1 MLPATRRSPAAGRAA
16 SRRYTILF
24 NLAEVHRREGDGPT
38 ALRLAQQ
45 ALSEARSTGD
55 DVQSRRL
62 QAMVQDLTDAL
73 APWRSPA
80 DRLPS

>member
-1 MLPATRRSPAAGRAA
+1 MV
-16 SRRYTILF
+16 LF

-45 ALSEARSTGD
+45 ALSEARTVGD
-55 DVQSRRL
+55 DVQGRRL

-73 APWRSPA
+73 APWGSPSA
-80 DRLPS
+80 RLPS